1 MSHFVG
7 TGQSNIKSIVL
18 NKSNDGT
25 FRDSLSLSIWLFK
38 KSFKEEKCPWGKV
51 RKAFKTKFCY
61 HPGVVAEAK
70 GRETAWITGK
80 SLMGL
85 EVKDLSS
92 NTVFAISQLYG
103 TG

>member
-38 KSFKEEKCPWGKV
+38 NHSKKESALGGK
-51 RKAFKTKFCY
+51 
-61 HPGVVAEAK
+61 
-70 GRETAWITGK
+70 
-80 SLMGL
+80 
-85 EVKDLSS
+85 
-92 NTVFAISQLYG
+92 
-103 TG
+103 